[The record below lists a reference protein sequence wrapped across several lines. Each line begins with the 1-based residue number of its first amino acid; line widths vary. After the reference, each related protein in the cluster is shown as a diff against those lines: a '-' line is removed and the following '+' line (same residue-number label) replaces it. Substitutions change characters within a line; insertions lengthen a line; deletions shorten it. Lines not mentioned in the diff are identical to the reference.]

1 MPDKERVVRIKP
13 ERPRKGLSHIGADLT
28 DAERKER
35 AQKQLEQMQEMV
47 DIAIAHWDKDNDER
61 WNKWAKVLA
70 NAGGSVANL
79 DRAELAGILS
89 DAFKN
94 FDHSTV
100 KGIVKVIASDPEL
113 MEDFGLDQ
121 SVKSGWEQMSSKQAI
136 DKLNISRGTLR
147 NWKKDH
153 PEWIKSDGRGWCL
166 VSPECPRFPPKRS
179 L

>member
-13 ERPRKGLSHIGADLT
+13 ERTRKGLSHIGADLT

-47 DIAIAHWDKDNDER
+47 DIAIAHWDKDHDER

-79 DRAELAGILS
+79 DRAELAGILG
-89 DAFKN
+89 DAFQN

-100 KGIVKVIASDPEL
+100 EGIVKVIASDPEL

-121 SVKSGWEQMSSKQAI
+121 FVSPDSMKSDWKIMKSRDAARRMGISSTC
-136 DKLNISRGTLR
+136 LGV
-147 NWKKDH
+147 WKKEH
-153 PEWIKSDGRGWCL
+153 PDRVESAGHGWCL
-166 VSPECPRFPPKRS
+166 VNPEY
-179 L
+179 LNQ